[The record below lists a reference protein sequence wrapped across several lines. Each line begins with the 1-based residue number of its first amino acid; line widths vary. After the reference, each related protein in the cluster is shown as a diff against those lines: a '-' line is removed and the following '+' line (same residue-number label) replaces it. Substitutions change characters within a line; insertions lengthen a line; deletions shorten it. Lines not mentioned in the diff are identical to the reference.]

1 MKKSIALIALFCS
14 AHAFAQT
21 DVSLYG
27 GKNQEYGVTYALP
40 KSVIEIE
47 VEAVKSVY
55 TPGEFCKYAERY
67 LRITDVSDAKLEQ
80 WELTSVKARTFGV
93 PDATKTFFI
102 KLKEK
107 TVAPLM
113 ELTEDGIIK
122 SINLP
127 IAKKVLPA
135 AILTPA
141 TKKVRPSGRSFMTED
156 MLMAG
161 SSAKMA
167 ELVAKEIYKIRDSK
181 NALLRGEVE
190 SMPKDGESLKLV
202 LDKLDEQ
209 EKAMT
214 ELFSGTIEKETKTY
228 TFTITPTQDV
238 TKAIAFRFSKKMG
251 VVGINDLGGS
261 PIYYSLAN
269 LKSVPEPALQTG
281 KPKKIEGI
289 VYNVPGKA
297 HFSLFNSQ
305 NSFFEDDMSITQFG
319 NTETLTEELFEKKS
333 NVKVT
338 FNPITGA
345 VLKVDREAKQ

>member
-14 AHAFAQT
+14 VHAFAQT

-67 LRITDVSDAKLEQ
+67 LRMTNISDAKVEQ
-80 WELTSVKARTFGV
+80 WELTSVKATTLGL
-93 PDATKTFFI
+93 PDEKKTFFI

-107 TVAPLM
+107 TVAPLI
-113 ELTEDGIIK
+113 ELTENGIIK
-122 SINLP
+122 SINRP
-127 IAKKVLPA
+127 IERNVIPASKLTNATQKAKLD
-135 AILTPA
+135 
-141 TKKVRPSGRSFMTED
+141 GRSFMTEE
-156 MLMAG
+156 MLMSG

-181 NALLRGEVE
+181 NSLLRGEVE

-202 LDKLDEQ
+202 LEKLDEQ

-228 TFTITPTQDV
+228 KFTITPAQDV
-238 TKAIAFRFSKKMG
+238 AKSIAFRFSKKMG
-251 VVGINDLGGS
+251 VVNVNDLGGA
-261 PIYYSLAN
+261 PVYYSLTN
-269 LKSVPEPALQTG
+269 LKSVPEQAPVSG

-297 HFSLFNSQ
+297 HFKLFNSQ
-305 NSFFEDDMSITQFG
+305 NTFFEEDMSITQFG

-333 NVKVT
+333 VVQVI

-345 VLKVDREAKQ
+345 VVKVDREAK